1 MDLFFLTAANFKLFF
16 LKKKK
21 KKRNFGLKNKK
32 FLGKQIE
39 SRRHLPH
46 LLKLTNLFSKNMSKL
61 RANNHFL
68 FVLIFY
74 SQVQANDF

>member
-1 MDLFFLTAANFKLFF
+1 MDLFFLTTANLNFF
-16 LKKKK
+16 VFEKKE
-21 KKRNFGLKNKK
+21 RNFGLKNKK
-32 FLGKQIE
+32 FLGKQIK

-74 SQVQANDF
+74 SQVQAN